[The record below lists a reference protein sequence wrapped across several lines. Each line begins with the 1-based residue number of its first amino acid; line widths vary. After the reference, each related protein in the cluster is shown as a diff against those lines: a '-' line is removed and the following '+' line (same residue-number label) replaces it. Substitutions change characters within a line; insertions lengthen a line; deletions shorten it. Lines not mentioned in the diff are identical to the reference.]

1 MILIKFKRVLV
12 SFMMQLFS
20 RFKSK
25 WYLLLGLLA
34 VGLASCVL
42 IYLANILNVSSLFWV
57 SLGLI
62 ISLGLLLLMNLIK
75 SHQLNAVFEQAD
87 RIMDDY
93 LKGNLNDIHL
103 EINHHS
109 AVINTF
115 VGGFNTLLSK
125 AATNQE
131 LFNEVAGRLAGEGNE
146 LSGVASDINQRM
158 QQQVSS
164 TGEVQTSIERL
175 QQVISVASSVAH
187 NASSLADKSETE
199 GNSGKV
205 VMTEAISSVMVLVSS
220 VNDAGSIIESLGED
234 SQDIG
239 GIIEVIK
246 GVAEQTNLLAL
257 NAAIEAARAGD
268 QGRGFAVVADEVRSL
283 ASQTQK
289 SAEKINDIIN
299 KLLQHVS
306 EATSTINKSIE
317 VANASEEH
325 MEKVIVSYSEL
336 VGFMSEVSDLAR
348 NLKQVTSEENNSI
361 SQTVDQLDN
370 IQNSSSETMNKTH
383 ELSSTSLELGKMGE
397 QLNILLGVGQSSEVE
412 NSKLFEKDD
421 VELF

>member
-1 MILIKFKRVLV
+1 
-12 SFMMQLFS
+12 MMQLFS

-187 NASSLADKSETE
+187 NAASLADKSETE